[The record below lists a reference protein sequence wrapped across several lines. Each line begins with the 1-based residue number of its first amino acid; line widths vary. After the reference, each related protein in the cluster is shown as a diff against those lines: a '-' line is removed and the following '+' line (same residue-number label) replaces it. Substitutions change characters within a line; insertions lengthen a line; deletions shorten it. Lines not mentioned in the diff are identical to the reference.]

1 MLGETASP
9 VKGRRRGLQP
19 AGTRP
24 RLLPRPGM
32 RYASGVHPD
41 AWEGPSRN
49 APAKLNPRS
58 APLAAPLTAAKA
70 WARMERMK
78 KLAALLL
85 LAALPLVAQGEKKD
99 APAAV
104 KGDPVAGKKL
114 YKAHCALCH
123 FADAGIVKVGPGM
136 KGLFHRK
143 KLPLS
148 GLPVTEENVRQ
159 RVAEGTPD
167 PQKPLMPAYKDIF
180 TPREMDDL
188 LAYLKTL

>member
-1 MLGETASP
+1 
-9 VKGRRRGLQP
+9 
-19 AGTRP
+19 
-24 RLLPRPGM
+24 
-32 RYASGVHPD
+32 
-41 AWEGPSRN
+41 
-49 APAKLNPRS
+49 
-58 APLAAPLTAAKA
+58 
-70 WARMERMK
+70 MERMK
-78 KLAALLL
+78 KLVALLL